1 MYRSETA
8 GQLMAV
14 RKNIF
19 STVYR
24 LSPSFRKCLFVDH
37 LETAAQQQLGKMFI
51 CICLFVL
58 KFEQYCRNSRK
69 AGCANFSTAGNIIH
83 AKSFAV

>member
-1 MYRSETA
+1 MSDRSSRNSRTTY
-8 GQLMAV
+8 GMQSG
-14 RKNIF
+14 KIF
-19 STVYR
+19 SVLYI
-24 LSPSFRKCLFVDH
+24 CLFVDH
-37 LETAAQQQLGKMFI
+37 LETAAQRQLGKMFI

-69 AGCANFSTAGNIIH
+69 AGCANFSTAGNIIR